1 MTVWNQMKQKKSLQ
15 DIPVSELKGKTVFV
29 RADLNCPLNEGVITD
44 DMRIQK
50 AIPTLKYLT
59 ENDAK
64 VILASHLGR
73 PKGKEDKYSLKF
85 VAKHLEKVIEKP
97 VEMSPDCIGPEA
109 KQKAESLNEGEILM
123 LENVRFHN
131 EETANEKDFSKELA
145 LNADLFVNDAF
156 GAAHRAH
163 ASTVGIAKV
172 LPGVAGFLLKKEVD
186 VLSKAFENPDRPFI
200 GIIGGSKVSTKI
212 NVLDALLPEVDTLI
226 IGGGMA
232 YTFLKAQGYSIGKSL
247 CEDDKLDTAK
257 AFLHHAKNLG
267 KTIIL
272 PMDHVVSKDIN
283 DTNTTIT
290 QDINIPAD
298 YLAGDIGPMT
308 VATIVDC
315 IDSAKTILWN
325 GPLGIFELDH
335 FDAGS
340 MEVAHRVAK
349 SDAFS
354 IIGGG
359 DTAAAIS
366 KAKVDEAD
374 ISHISTGGGASLEF
388 LEGKPLPGIMALED
402 KSL

>member
-1 MTVWNQMKQKKSLQ
+1 MKQKKSLQ
-15 DIPVSELKGKTVFV
+15 DIPASELKGKTVFV
-29 RADLNCPLNEGVITD
+29 RADLNCPLNEGVIMD

-50 AIPTLKYLT
+50 ALPTLKYLT
-59 ENDAK
+59 ESDAK

-73 PKGKEDKYSLKF
+73 PKGKETKYSLKY
-85 VAKHLEKVIEKP
+85 VAEHLGKVIKKP
-97 VEMSPDCIGPEA
+97 IDISSDCVGPEA
-109 KQKAESLNEGEILM
+109 KQKAESLNEGDILM
-123 LENVRFHN
+123 LENVRFHP
-131 EETANEKDFSKELA
+131 EETSNQEDFSKKLA

-247 CEDDKLDTAK
+247 CEDDKLDTARS
-257 AFLHHAKNLG
+257 FLHHAKNLG
-267 KTIIL
+267 KKIIL
-272 PMDHVVSKDIN
+272 PMDHIVSKDIN
-283 DTNTTIT
+283 DTNTTVT
-290 QDINIPAD
+290 QDIDIPEN
-298 YLAGDIGPMT
+298 YLAGDIGPK
-308 VATIVDC
+308 TIALIKDT
-315 IDSAKTILWN
+315 IDSAHTILWN
-325 GPLGIFELDH
+325 GPLGIFEFDH
-335 FDAGS
+335 FDSGS
-340 MEVAHRVAK
+340 IEIAHSVAS

-366 KAKVDEAD
+366 KAKVKESD

-402 KSL
+402 RA